1 VIPIVPIEP
10 LDLPRIGPH
19 HDDLWT
25 TLCDLG
31 DAHEEDWLVIGGQMV
46 MLHALQ
52 AGREPGRVSQD
63 LDTVIDARVR
73 PPALPAFLATLANL
87 GFKSAGVSPD
97 EVAHR
102 FERGSVHVD
111 VLGPDG
117 LGGRSDLR
125 TTGTATTIQVGGGT
139 QALQRAER
147 VPVRHSDRVVHV
159 PRPNLV
165 GAIVIKAAAAHH
177 DPHPQRHVR
186 DIAFLCSIV
195 TDPDAMRTDMSAK
208 DLQRLRAV
216 NELDDPRNEA
226 WRLLDDP
233 ELGYTAFRILVGATG
248 SPASVTTKRTSDL
261 AQCHVRG

>member
-1 VIPIVPIEP
+1 MIPTVAIEP
-10 LDLPRIGPH
+10 LDLPRLGPH

-31 DAHEEDWLVIGGQMV
+31 DAHDEDWVIIGGQMV
-46 MLHALQ
+46 MLHALE
-52 AGREPGRVSQD
+52 AGRESGRVSQD

-73 PPALPAFLATLANL
+73 PPALPAFLATLADL
-87 GFKSAGVSPD
+87 GFTSAEVSPD

-117 LGGRSDLR
+117 LGGRSNLR
-125 TTGTATTIQVGGGT
+125 TVGNATTIQVGGGT

-147 VPVRHSDRVVHV
+147 VRVRHGDRVVHV
-159 PRPNLV
+159 PRPNLL
-165 GAIVIKAAAAHH
+165 GAIVVKAAAVHN

-186 DIAFLCSIV
+186 DVAFLCSIV
-195 TDPDAMRTDMSAK
+195 ADPRAMRADMTAK

-216 NELDDPRNEA
+216 TVLNDLTNEP
-226 WRLLDDP
+226 WQLLDDP
-233 ELGYTAFRILVGATG
+233 ELGYTAFRILVA
-248 SPASVTTKRTSDL
+248 AN
-261 AQCHVRG
+261 

>member
-1 VIPIVPIEP
+1 MIPVVPIEP
-10 LDLPRIGPH
+10 LDLPRLGPH

-31 DAHEEDWLVIGGQMV
+31 DAHDEDWVIIGGQMV
-46 MLHALQ
+46 MLHALE

-87 GFKSAGVSPD
+87 GFTSAGVSPD

-125 TTGTATTIQVGGGT
+125 TVGTATTIQVGGGT

-147 VPVRHSDRVVHV
+147 FTVRHGDAHGARDSARRRQCSLHIYSGGEASAGEANKGAPGRARPGDVHENRLVAGDFMGNRSHGAVVQH
-159 PRPNLV
+159 
-165 GAIVIKAAAAHH
+165 
-177 DPHPQRHVR
+177 
-186 DIAFLCSIV
+186 S
-195 TDPDAMRTDMSAK
+195 
-208 DLQRLRAV
+208 
-216 NELDDPRNEA
+216 
-226 WRLLDDP
+226 
-233 ELGYTAFRILVGATG
+233 
-248 SPASVTTKRTSDL
+248 
-261 AQCHVRG
+261 

>member
-1 VIPIVPIEP
+1 MIPIVPIVP
-10 LDLPRIGPH
+10 LDLPRLGPH

-25 TLCDLG
+25 TLCDLD
-31 DAHEEDWLVIGGQMV
+31 DAHHADWVIIGGQMV

-63 LDTVIDARVR
+63 LDAVIDARVR

-102 FERGSVHVD
+102 FERGSVHID

-125 TTGTATTIQVGGGT
+125 TTGTATTIEVRGGT

-147 VPVRHSDRVVHV
+147 VPVRHGDRVVHV
-159 PRPNLV
+159 PRPNLL
-165 GAIVIKAAAAHH
+165 GAIVIKASAVHN

-186 DIAFLCSIV
+186 DVAFLCSIV
-195 TDPDAMRTDMSAK
+195 ADPRAMRAEMTAK

-216 NELDDPRNEA
+216 TVLIDPTNQA

-233 ELGYTAFRILVGATG
+233 ELGYTALRILVSSHG
-248 SPASVTTKRTSDL
+248 SIR
-261 AQCHVRG
+261 R

>member
-1 VIPIVPIEP
+1 MIPIVPIVP
-10 LDLPRIGPH
+10 LDLPRLGPH

-31 DAHEEDWLVIGGQMV
+31 DAHHADWVIIGGQMV

-63 LDTVIDARVR
+63 LDAVIDARVR

-102 FERGSVHVD
+102 FERGSVHID

-125 TTGTATTIQVGGGT
+125 TTGTATTIEVRGGT

-147 VPVRHSDRVVHV
+147 VPVRHGDRVVHV
-159 PRPNLV
+159 PRPNLL
-165 GAIVIKAAAAHH
+165 GAIVIKASAVHN

-186 DIAFLCSIV
+186 DVAFLCSIV
-195 TDPDAMRTDMSAK
+195 ADPRAMRAEMTAK

-216 NELDDPRNEA
+216 TVLIDPTNQA

-233 ELGYTAFRILVGATG
+233 ELGYTALRILVSSHG
-248 SPASVTTKRTSDL
+248 SIR
-261 AQCHVRG
+261 R